1 MIQEEE
7 RNRAF
12 HMKQEGFS
20 VSDISKS
27 LSISKNTLYKWFSQG
42 VSPETIE
49 RVVFSKKER
58 IERLKNINEARRE
71 KLDRYYQRAKEE
83 ARSEFLVFSK
93 DPLFIAGM
101 TAYWVGGDRVSKYN
115 LRMGN
120 SDPGVLLVFANFLT
134 RFLAVQRKSLKAQV
148 FFDNSINPDICLE
161 FWAINLKL
169 ERDQFME
176 SILLNRGRKTK
187 KSRYGNCNIGITSRF
202 LKTKML
208 EWITIFDRE
217 MRS

>member
-1 MIQEEE
+1 MIQKEE

-93 DPLFIAGM
+93 NPLFIAGM

-169 ERDQFME
+169 ERDQFMA

>member
-1 MIQEEE
+1 
-7 RNRAF
+7 
-12 HMKQEGFS
+12 MKQEGFS

-93 DPLFIAGM
+93 NPLFIAGM

-169 ERDQFME
+169 ERDQFMA

>member
-169 ERDQFME
+169 ERDQFMA